1 VFGYDPPLEAAK
13 VVSERTALVS
23 ERPLTG
29 REEGGA
35 MPVEPGD
42 SGSLVYGYLD
52 TAAPH
57 HARAGDTV
65 VVSSPGTPYE
75 AAIRPYRF
83 GALSACEITGDQD
96 VQVRRWRA
104 PTADRLVVGVLLGGE
119 ARLEQNGRDTTA
131 GPGEFLI
138 YTGATPFRLAVH
150 GPYRYFVVGFD
161 GLPTTTAQNAL
172 RRMTSGELIS
182 HAPAARIFAAT
193 LAELADQAP
202 RLDPAIGRELGE
214 HVTCLLRTVLRAPAE
229 PAEAPLHAQVMN
241 YIEAHLGDDLRP
253 ETIAAAHHISVR
265 YLHKLF
271 QHQDGTLG
279 EHVRRRR
286 LDRIRRMLA
295 DPDLSHRPVATIAA
309 QWGLAEASHF
319 SKLFRAEYGVTP
331 REFRR
336 TVLG

>member
-1 VFGYDPPLEAAK
+1 
-13 VVSERTALVS
+13 
-23 ERPLTG
+23 
-29 REEGGA
+29 

-65 VVSSPGTPYE
+65 VVSSSGTPYE

-83 GALSACEITGDQD
+83 GALNACEIIGDQD

-104 PTADRLVVGVLLGGE
+104 PTAGRLVVGVLLDGR
-119 ARLEQNGRDTTA
+119 ARLEQNGRGTSA
-131 GPGEFLI
+131 GPGEFLL

-150 GPYRYFVVGFD
+150 GPYRYFVFGFD
-161 GLPTTTAQNAL
+161 GLPAITAQNAL
-172 RRMTSGELIS
+172 RRTTSDQQIS

-193 LAELADQAP
+193 LAELAEQAP
-202 RLDPAIGRELGE
+202 RLHPAIGRELGE
-214 HVTCLLRTVLRAPAE
+214 HVTCLLRTVLRTPTESAALPDH
-229 PAEAPLHAQVMN
+229 LHTQVQD

-271 QHQDGTLG
+271 QHQDETVGG
-279 EHVRRRR
+279 YVRRRR
-286 LDRIRRMLA
+286 LDRIRRTLA
-295 DPDLSHRPVATIAA
+295 DPDLAHLPVANIAA

-319 SKLFRAEYGVTP
+319 SKLFRAEFGVSP
-331 REFRR
+331 REFRQA
-336 TVLG
+336 VLKKDS